1 MISGRVHTGKL
12 PALDTLIRENQIQYH
27 MSRAKPR
34 GNEGDPL
41 KSAQSVL
48 SLSDEDFGRWLDKV
62 IDAGLK
68 IGR

>member
-1 MISGRVHTGKL
+1 
-12 PALDTLIRENQIQYH
+12 
-27 MSRAKPR
+27 MSRAKSK
-34 GNEGDPL
+34 GTEGDPL
-41 KSAQSVL
+41 KSAQRIL